1 LTLQISLGCAES
13 CVVSPLGKPTR
24 FDYIAQIV
32 AESKATG
39 KPVKADLPM
48 MATMSDTFIAE
59 YNEAVVLLLA
69 KINTATGTSRTTTT
83 LWAET
88 GGGYQPTGPPTK
100 CGTTMRTIS
109 QLNGTGG

>member
-1 LTLQISLGCAES
+1 MTLQILLGCAES

-69 KINTATGTSRTTTT
+69 NAPELISFPIEYYSR
-83 LWAET
+83 
-88 GGGYQPTGPPTK
+88 
-100 CGTTMRTIS
+100 
-109 QLNGTGG
+109 

>member
-1 LTLQISLGCAES
+1 MTLQISLGCAES

-69 KINTATGTSRTTTT
+69 NAPE
-83 LWAET
+83 L
-88 GGGYQPTGPPTK
+88 
-100 CGTTMRTIS
+100 IS
-109 QLNGTGG
+109 LPSDAKSLMAAIQSNLRLMAAM